1 MKKLFSFSRTVSFF
15 AYMFCLVMFIINKNI
30 FWKNMFC
37 LSIVADIV
45 TNFLCVIT
53 KVVEFKEVKSTIIML
68 VFALFFSAVLPNV
81 KTGVAPVYDLS
92 TEVGRLQQEIYEQS
106 GVYTFYNT
114 DVQKKA
120 DIVCTNDYHIS
131 DDTALR
137 SLEKIKEVLAFY
149 SNGLPKEIYIVND
162 FESDGD
168 ACNGIYAN
176 RTNTIVLRE
185 HVDIDKTLHHELG
198 HSIEDKTFNPVSL
211 IKFKAV
217 KDSCKL
223 VSDYACTN
231 DDELFAETWRE
242 AVVYKKTTNFSKAIA
257 DIFKRNIRA
266 FDNPNYVV
274 ISDFED
280 SLSQL
285 INGDI
290 DSFVIKKSE
299 DFSIYKLSIKYPATN
314 NVHYLD
320 VGDEM
325 LFY

>member
-1 MKKLFSFSRTVSFF
+1 
-15 AYMFCLVMFIINKNI
+15 
-30 FWKNMFC
+30 
-37 LSIVADIV
+37 
-45 TNFLCVIT
+45 
-53 KVVEFKEVKSTIIML
+53 ML

-266 FDNPNYVV
+266 IDNP
-274 ISDFED
+274 
-280 SLSQL
+280 
-285 INGDI
+285 
-290 DSFVIKKSE
+290 
-299 DFSIYKLSIKYPATN
+299 T
-314 NVHYLD
+314 
-320 VGDEM
+320 
-325 LFY
+325 